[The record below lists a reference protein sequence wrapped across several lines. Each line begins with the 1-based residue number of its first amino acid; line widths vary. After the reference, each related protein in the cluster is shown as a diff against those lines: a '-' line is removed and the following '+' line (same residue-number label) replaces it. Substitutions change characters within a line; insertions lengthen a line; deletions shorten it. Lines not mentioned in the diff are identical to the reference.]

1 MRQSPASRIPLW
13 PMALVRIYLGL
24 VLGVAG
30 VRQLVGAAPWVAA
43 GQTWP
48 AAVQQRLVE
57 WSPHTASWY
66 RGTVNMVL
74 LPHTDLVA
82 PLVAWVHIVLAVA
95 LVLGLG
101 TRLAAALAVL
111 LLLNYM
117 AAAGTQLY
125 SPGPIAVLAAL
136 ALTVSLCDAGRV
148 WGLDGRRTPGGEST
162 TSGWVVVPLR
172 LYLGAAFLS
181 AASNKVGA
189 ANWPQWPTWM
199 AGVITDRLPHV
210 TLWYRPVLSGMIL
223 PHVTFFAP
231 LVAVSEIV
239 VGVALLAGLG
249 TRAAAAIG
257 LLLATNYFLL
267 DGMSVLDVSND
278 AAFIVGL
285 LTLMLTAGGPGLTLV
300 TYRLLSPSN
309 V

>member
-1 MRQSPASRIPLW
+1 
-13 PMALVRIYLGL
+13 MALVRIYLGV

-48 AAVQQRLVE
+48 AAVHQRLLE
-57 WSPHTASWY
+57 SLPHTASWY
-66 RGTVNMVL
+66 RGTVNTVL

-82 PLVAWVHIVLAVA
+82 PLVASVHLVLAVA

-101 TRLAAALAVL
+101 TRLAAALAML

-117 AAAGTQLY
+117 AAAGTQVY

-181 AASNKVGA
+181 AASNKVGT

-210 TLWYRPVLSGMIL
+210 TPWYRPVLTGMIL
-223 PHVTFFAP
+223 PHVAFFAP
-231 LVAVSEIV
+231 LVAVTEIV

-257 LLLATNYFLL
+257 LLLTANYFLL
-267 DGMSVLDVSND
+267 DGMSVIDVSND
-278 AAFIVGL
+278 AAFVVGL
-285 LTLMLTAGGPGLTLV
+285 VVLILTAGGPGLTTA
-300 TYRLLSPSN
+300 TYRLLTPSN
-309 V
+309 A